1 MKISEIYT
9 NPSRDEFVQS
19 YAHHFDLVHQ
29 EIPLS
34 TGLTLKISHDDDACD
49 LGVFDGATLVS
60 YVSLYH
66 TGKYWQVVMQCTD
79 LVHRGQG
86 YIRTSIE
93 TAIKMYGCVI
103 SDLAQTPEAQRTW
116 RALILRPNL
125 FKYYHLNLDTNHKT
139 AFTIQNGDIQPN
151 PWDESDTT
159 VILACDRVQTESALQ
174 RMSVRQTWDRLQGR
188 RDRWL
193 GPGFTEF
200 NP

>member
-19 YAHHFDLVHQ
+19 YARHFDLVQQ

-34 TGLTLKISHDDDACD
+34 TGLTLKMSHDDTSCD

-60 YVSLYH
+60 YVSLH
-66 TGKYWQVVMQCTD
+66 KTPAYWQVDMQCTD
-79 LVHRGQG
+79 LDHRGQG
-86 YIRTSIE
+86 YIRKSIE
-93 TAIKMYGCVI
+93 TAIQMYGGVI

-125 FKYYHLNLDTNHKT
+125 FKYYLLNLDTNQKT
-139 AFTIQNGDIQPN
+139 LFTIQNTDISPN
-151 PWDESDTT
+151 PWDETEST
-159 VILACDRVQTESALQ
+159 VILACDRNLSEASQ
-174 RMSVRQTWDRLQGR
+174 VRINARHKMDAHRNR
-188 RDRWL
+188 PDRWL
-193 GPGFTEF
+193 GDRFTEY